1 MMLPYQS
8 ISSLCHF
15 LPSFSSIV
23 SFILHVVLTF
33 AIMPV
38 LFISTTS
45 DSNLFLNYTSF
56 SFIDNRNIDQI
67 HLLHSWYV
75 MGQTLLF
82 LHAFKDSTWKKLVAI
97 QLDTC
102 NLGTQI
108 SICQGLLICAPGC
121 PFKVHLSWMTD
132 LGNGGD
138 IPFRYWKSGSLIDI
152 FYYLL

>member
-8 ISSLCHF
+8 ILSFCRF

-23 SFILHVVLTF
+23 SFILHVALTF
-33 AIMPV
+33 AIIPV
-38 LFISTTS
+38 LLISTTS
-45 DSNLFLNYTSF
+45 DSNLFLNYTNF
-56 SFIDNRNIDQI
+56 SFIDNRTIDQI

-82 LHAFKDSTWKKLVAI
+82 LHAFKDSTWW
-97 QLDTC
+97 QYNWTC

-108 SICQGLLICAPGC
+108 SIFQGSFICAPDC
-121 PFKVHLSWMTD
+121 PFKVHLSWMID